1 MGKTIGKLTSST
13 KNNMIH
19 IIWKILLHNL
29 FYIDHMILLES
40 RIRHPHRQKNHTG
53 HERAMKTKKKKT
65 AKQNQSA
72 VNHLLIST

>member
-1 MGKTIGKLTSST
+1 MGKITGKLYSSI
-13 KNNMIH
+13 KNNTIH
-19 IIWKILLHNL
+19 IIWNILLHNI
-29 FYIDHMILLES
+29 FYIDHMILFES
-40 RIRHPHRQKNHTG
+40 RVRHPHRQKNHTG

>member
-1 MGKTIGKLTSST
+1 MGKITGKLSSSI
-13 KNNMIH
+13 KNIMIH
-19 IIWKILLHNL
+19 IIWNILSHNI
-29 FYIDHMILLES
+29 FYILILFES
-40 RIRHPHRQKNHTG
+40 RVRHPHRQKNHTG

>member
-1 MGKTIGKLTSST
+1 
-13 KNNMIH
+13 
-19 IIWKILLHNL
+19 
-29 FYIDHMILLES
+29 MILFES
-40 RIRHPHRQKNHTG
+40 RVRHPHRQKNHTG

>member
-1 MGKTIGKLTSST
+1 MGKIIGKLYSSI

-19 IIWKILLHNL
+19 IIWIILLHNI
-29 FYIDHMILLES
+29 FYIDHTILFES
-40 RIRHPHRQKNHTG
+40 RVRHPHRQKNHTG

-72 VNHLLIST
+72 VNQLLIST

>member
-1 MGKTIGKLTSST
+1 M
-13 KNNMIH
+13 
-19 IIWKILLHNL
+19 LHNL